1 MRSILADTDRTL
13 LGVTIFLVCA
23 GFIILMSAS
32 APLSIKYFGHSYYY
46 IFHQLILSLTFGAF
60 LFFVG
65 LRIPIDWYRRYALIF
80 LVVAI
85 VLILLVFVQGIGFGA
100 GTAQRWIRLGRFSF
114 QPSEMLKLA
123 FVIYLAAWIR
133 SKQNHVATLWKG
145 LIPFLVLISIVGGLL
160 INEPDFGT
168 LGVLVVVSFLV
179 FFLGG
184 GNTRQ
189 VIVAGI
195 IGVVLVGIAVATVP
209 YARDR
214 LVVFFS
220 PSDDEQGK
228 GYQINQARIAIGSGR
243 LWGRGVGLSRQKF
256 YYLPEPMGDAVFAV
270 FAEEFGFIGVIFL
283 SGAFFLFLIR
293 GMVVAGRAKDQFARL
308 LAAGITLL
316 VVVQAAI
323 NMGALSGL
331 FPLTGIP
338 LPFVSYG
345 GSALVFLF
353 F

>member
-145 LIPFLVLISIVGGLL
+145 LIPFLV
-160 INEPDFGT
+160 F
-168 LGVLVVVSFLV
+168 VSFLV

-270 FAEEFGFIGVIFL
+270 L
-283 SGAFFLFLIR
+283 DRKS
-293 GMVVAGRAKDQFARL
+293 
-308 LAAGITLL
+308 
-316 VVVQAAI
+316 
-323 NMGALSGL
+323 
-331 FPLTGIP
+331 
-338 LPFVSYG
+338 
-345 GSALVFLF
+345 
-353 F
+353 